1 MNTKFQTSNSVAD
14 PYGVCMHERTRI
26 EHMSSGQIHYA
37 RRVCCDCQ
45 RQLCWIANP
54 ANTERRRNN
63 AANLKTLLAEAPL
76 NSYERDFCQNIINKH
91 SLSPKQQGLLNA
103 LSEKYLTQ
111 KGHSDSE
118 SPEKRNGALVQECA
132 A

>member
-1 MNTKFQTSNSVAD
+1 MNAQIQTSNGVAD

-26 EHMSSGQIHYA
+26 ELMPSGQTHYA
-37 RRVCCDCQ
+37 RRVCCDCK

-63 AANLKTLLAEAPL
+63 AANLKKLLAEAPL
-76 NSYERDFCQNIINKH
+76 NNYERDFCQNIINKN

-111 KGHSDSE
+111 KGYSDIE
-118 SPEKRNGALVQECA
+118 QQGKGNGPERELRA